1 MSSSL
6 NKTKSNKEESF
17 NIEIGDK
24 TSDDK
29 QIFDLNEIFHIDLS
43 YNFDLLKNLLSTII
57 KNQKLKDDKIT
68 ELENQIL
75 DLRIAY
81 NEGLTQKSGEIFPK
95 KMFEEK
101 DSKSKSIISSQ
112 EKKEEEKVENKENKE
127 EDNLEYEL
135 KPPKKGPELEISEQN
150 PPIINKIIVSKN
162 KNKFYNFNIIIFIG
176 KNSWNG

>member
-57 KNQKLKDDKIT
+57 KNQKLKDDKLT

-75 DLRIAY
+75 DLRIAL
-81 NEGLTQKSGEIFPK
+81 NQDPNKIQSAK
-95 KMFEEK
+95 KDQTPDKEK
-101 DSKSKSIISSQ
+101 
-112 EKKEEEKVENKENKE
+112 EKGNYDDQSLKFV
-127 EDNLEYEL
+127 L
-135 KPPKKGPELEISEQN
+135 KPPKKEPELEESEQYQ
-150 PPIINKIIVSKN
+150 PIVNNIIVSK
-162 KNKFYNFNIIIFIG
+162 
-176 KNSWNG
+176 

>member
-57 KNQKLKDDKIT
+57 KNQKLKDDKLT

-75 DLRIAY
+75 DLRIAL
-81 NEGLTQKSGEIFPK
+81 NQDPNKIQSGK
-95 KMFEEK
+95 KDQTPDKEK
-101 DSKSKSIISSQ
+101 
-112 EKKEEEKVENKENKE
+112 EKGNYDDQSLKFV
-127 EDNLEYEL
+127 L
-135 KPPKKGPELEISEQN
+135 KPPKKEPELEESEKYQ
-150 PPIINKIIVSKN
+150 PIVNKIIVSK
-162 KNKFYNFNIIIFIG
+162 
-176 KNSWNG
+176 